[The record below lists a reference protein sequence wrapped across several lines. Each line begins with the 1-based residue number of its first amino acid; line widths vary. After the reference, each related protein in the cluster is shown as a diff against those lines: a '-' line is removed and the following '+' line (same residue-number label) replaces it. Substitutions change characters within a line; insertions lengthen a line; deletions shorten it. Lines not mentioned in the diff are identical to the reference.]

1 MNVKKIAAVVC
12 AAWCAAAAFAVDIE
26 TALQQV
32 ADQFSATIKRG
43 STIAIVGISSDSSD
57 MSDFMLDD
65 LTMRFVQART
75 LTVANRANLDAI
87 KAEMNFQLSGEVSDD
102 SIQQIGAM
110 VGANI
115 VVHGKLVPIGNIFN
129 LTMQALDV
137 TSAAVID
144 MCRIRVEPN
153 DMTDYLFAQDGAPR
167 KKAPVSKAVS
177 KSPSRATAD
186 RSTSRYSG
194 DVQLRMGLRFASC
207 GELGGTGFLVG
218 VRNFNLFN
226 INDTIAMGFFEDLS
240 GSMFGNWGCNF
251 VIGPALGINVRD
263 VVKFV
268 IAPGLLI
275 GVDSSDGDE
284 YYGTNVPIGFALN
297 VTAKFIPAKAVS
309 PFVSIQYDVKSGYYE
324 TEYYDSYYSYYYGG
338 YQSYYRSETSYDLLN
353 AFDIAVGISF
363 NFGRRH

>member
-12 AAWCAAAAFAVDIE
+12 AAWCAAAACAVDIE

-43 STIAIVGISSDSSD
+43 STIAIVGISSDSSE

-153 DMTDYLFAQDGAPR
+153 DTTDYLFAQDGVPR
-167 KKAPVSKAVS
+167 KKAPVSKAAS
-177 KSPSRATAD
+177 KAPSRSAD
-186 RSTSRYSG
+186 RSTSKYSG
-194 DVQLRMGLRFASC
+194 DVQLRMGLRVASC
-207 GELGGTGFLVG
+207 GDLGGTGFLLG
-218 VRNFNLFN
+218 VRNCNLFN
-226 INDTIAMGFFEDLS
+226 INDTIALGFFEDLS

-251 VIGPALGINVRD
+251 VIGPALGINIKD

-275 GVDSSDGDE
+275 GADYSDGDE
-284 YYGTNVPIGFALN
+284 YYDTNVPIGFALN

-309 PFVSIQYDVKSGYYE
+309 PFVSIQYDVKDGYNETERPYQGFYDYDGYYH
-324 TEYYDSYYSYYYGG
+324 YG
-338 YQSYYRSETSYDLLN
+338 YITETSYDLLN
-353 AFDIAVGISF
+353 AFDIAVGVSF

>member
-12 AAWCAAAAFAVDIE
+12 AAWCAAAACAVDIE

-43 STIAIVGISSDSSD
+43 STIAIVGISSDSSE

-153 DMTDYLFAQDGAPR
+153 DTTDYLFAQDGVPR
-167 KKAPVSKAVS
+167 KKAPVSKATS
-177 KSPSRATAD
+177 KAPSRAVD

-207 GELGGTGFLVG
+207 GELGGTGFLLG
-218 VRNFNLFN
+218 VRNCNLFN
-226 INDTIAMGFFEDLS
+226 INDTVALGFFEDLS

-251 VIGPALGINVRD
+251 VIGPALGINIKD

-268 IAPGLLI
+268 IAPGLSI
-275 GVDSSDGDE
+275 GADDGDND
-284 YYGTNVPIGFALN
+284 YGTDVPIGFALN

-324 TEYYDSYYSYYYGG
+324 TEQPYQGFYDDYGYYHYGHIT
-338 YQSYYRSETSYDLLN
+338 EKSYDLLN
-353 AFDIAVGISF
+353 AFDIAVGVSF

>member
-12 AAWCAAAAFAVDIE
+12 AAWCAAAACAVDIE

-43 STIAIVGISSDSSD
+43 STIAIVGISSDSSE

-137 TSAAVID
+137 TSAEVID

-153 DMTDYLFAQDGAPR
+153 DTTDYLFAQDGVPR
-167 KKAPVSKAVS
+167 KKAPVSKATS
-177 KSPSRATAD
+177 KAPSRAVD

-207 GELGGTGFLVG
+207 GELGGTGFLLG
-218 VRNFNLFN
+218 VRNCNLFN
-226 INDTIAMGFFEDLS
+226 INDTVALGFFEDLS
-240 GSMFGNWGCNF
+240 GSVGSNYGINF
-251 VIGPALGINVRD
+251 VVGPALGINVSD
-263 VVKFV
+263 IVKFV
-268 IAPGLLI
+268 IAPGLSMGI
-275 GVDSSDGDE
+275 DAGTGDE
-284 YYGTNVPIGFALN
+284 WYVADVPIGFALN

-309 PFVSIQYDVKSGYYE
+309 PFVSMQYDVKSGYYE
-324 TEYYDSYYSYYYGG
+324 VDDYWYGW
-338 YQSYYRSETSYDLLN
+338 ETSYDSLN
-353 AFDIAVGISF
+353 AFDIAVGVSF

>member
-43 STIAIVGISSDSSD
+43 STIAIVGISSDSAE

-153 DMTDYLFAQDGAPR
+153 DTTDYLFAQDGVSR
-167 KKAPVSKAVS
+167 KKAPVSKATS
-177 KSPSRATAD
+177 KAPSRSAD
-186 RSTSRYSG
+186 RSTSKYSG

-207 GELGGTGFLVG
+207 GDLGGTGFLLG

-226 INDTIAMGFFEDLS
+226 INDTVALGFFEDLS
-240 GSMFGNWGCNF
+240 GSMFGNWGYNF
-251 VIGPALGINVRD
+251 VVGSALGINIKD

-268 IAPGLLI
+268 IAPGLSI
-275 GVDSSDGDE
+275 GADAGSGDDND
-284 YYGTNVPIGFALN
+284 YGTDVPIGFALN

-309 PFVSIQYDVKSGYYE
+309 PFVSIQYDVKGGYYE
-324 TEYYDSYYSYYYGG
+324 SNPYYSYGDYFYDYYAEK
-338 YQSYYRSETSYDLLN
+338 SYSSLN